1 MYTVPLN
8 VNELPL
14 LTHFLNSSPN
24 SLDASNSF
32 ILSSF
37 NDTILT
43 FSLSANISYFLS
55 SAVGKSS
62 SISSISLYTLSLA
75 FSLTTSGSTTS
86 SSTVLSDLYPF
97 LPNSAVS
104 AFFSSLFLASNLGLF
119 NASISLALFSRFVA
133 FLLRSL
139 ATCPVAS
146 FAASL
151 ISLAVCSI
159 LTAISLTKSY
169 FIAISTVAFSTD
181 SCAAIKSCGLPLNPS

>member
-14 LTHFLNSSPN
+14 FTHFLNSSPY
-24 SLDASNSF
+24 SLDESNSF
-32 ILSSF
+32 VLSSF

-43 FSLSANISYFLS
+43 FSLLANISYFLS
-55 SAVGKSS
+55 SAVGNSS

-75 FSLTTSGSTTS
+75 FSRTTLGSTISSTTS
-86 SSTVLSDLYPF
+86 SDLYPV

-151 ISLAVCSI
+151 ISLAVCFI